1 VTRLR
6 PILMRGSFIRSFA
19 CARLAAGLA
28 CLLLVAPAQAAP
40 TWTIEDGSAIRFT
53 AYQEGAPVDGGF
65 GDFTAEI
72 LFDPDDL
79 AASRV
84 TVRIDTASVA
94 TGHKDRDT
102 ALRSSSFLD
111 AARWPSATFV
121 SEGLSHHGGER
132 YEARGRLTI
141 RDVTREVV
149 LPFQLSIR
157 EDGGRQ
163 RADAQGELT
172 ISRLDYGV
180 GQGEWASTG
189 TVGEEVVIR
198 LEIIASAPR

>member
-1 VTRLR
+1 MTRLR
-6 PILMRGSFIRSFA
+6 PALLKGSLERSFA
-19 CARLAAGLA
+19 CARFAAGLA

-40 TWTIEDGSAIRFT
+40 TWTVEDGSAIRFT
-53 AYQEGAPVDGGF
+53 AYQEGAPVDGSF
-65 GDFTAEI
+65 GVFTAEI
-72 LFDPDDL
+72 VFDPNDL

-84 TVRIDTASVA
+84 AVEIDTASVA

-102 ALRSSSFLD
+102 ALRSSSLFD
-111 AARWPSATFV
+111 VARWPSATFV
-121 SEGLSHHGGER
+121 GDRLSHHGGDR
-132 YEARGRLTI
+132 YEAHGRLTI
-141 RDVTREVV
+141 RDVTREVI

-157 EDGGRQ
+157 EDGESR
-163 RADAQGELT
+163 RADAHGELT

>member
-1 VTRLR
+1 
-6 PILMRGSFIRSFA
+6 MRASFVRSFA

-28 CLLLVAPAQAAP
+28 CLLLAGPVQAAP

-53 AYQEGAPVDGGF
+53 ASQEGAPVDGSF

-84 TVRIDTASVA
+84 TVGIDTASVA

-102 ALRSSSFLD
+102 ALRSSSFFD
-111 AARWPSATFV
+111 VTRWPSATFV
-121 SEGLSHHGGER
+121 SERLSHEGGDR

-141 RDVTREVV
+141 RDVTREVI
-149 LPFQLSIR
+149 LPFRLSIQ
-157 EDGGRQ
+157 EDGGRA
-163 RADAQGELT
+163 RAAAQGEIT

-180 GQGEWASTG
+180 GQGEWASIG
-189 TVGEEVVIR
+189 TVGDEVVIR

>member
-1 VTRLR
+1 MTGLR
-6 PILMRGSFIRSFA
+6 PILMRACFMRSFA
-19 CARLAAGLA
+19 CRFAAGLA
-28 CLLLVAPAQAAP
+28 SLLLAAPAQAAP

-53 AYQEGAPVDGGF
+53 ASQEGAPVDGSF

-84 TVRIDTASVA
+84 TVGIDTASVA

-102 ALRSSSFLD
+102 ALRSSSFFD
-111 AARWPSATFV
+111 VARWPSATFV
-121 SEGLSHHGGER
+121 SERLSHEGGDR

-141 RDVTREVV
+141 RDVTREVI
-149 LPFQLSIR
+149 LPFRLSIQ
-157 EDGGRQ
+157 EDDGRA
-163 RADAQGELT
+163 RAAAQGELT

-189 TVGEEVVIR
+189 TVGEEVVIH

>member
-1 VTRLR
+1 MRLR
-6 PILMRGSFIRSFA
+6 SIRMQGSFMHRFA
-19 CARLAAGLA
+19 CARFAAGLV
-28 CLLLVAPAQAAP
+28 CLLLAAPAQAAP

-53 AYQEGAPVDGGF
+53 AYQEGAPVDGSF

-72 LFDPDDL
+72 VFDPNDL

-84 TVRIDTASVA
+84 TVGIDTASVA

-111 AARWPSATFV
+111 VARWPSAGFI
-121 SEGLSHHGGER
+121 SERLSHEGGDR

-149 LPFQLSIR
+149 LPFQLSLQQEGER
-157 EDGGRQ
+157 R